1 MTTTRISHTGH
12 NHPNTTAARTAC
24 RKEIREAD
32 ARIAAYYADKPLAD
46 SLATGDLQ
54 LATIGNGMRLH
65 YVDMAVMTTRCG
77 KVQPVFTR
85 MGTIADVDC
94 KGCRSKYGQAHG

>member
-1 MTTTRISHTGH
+1 MTTTRINHTGH

-24 RKEIREAD
+24 RKTMKTAPI
-32 ARIAAYYADKPLAD
+32 
-46 SLATGDLQ
+46 GDLQ